1 MEPWLLHDFPADFYG
16 EELRLVVNAY
26 IRPEATFTT
35 LENLV
40 RPRVV
45 RVFTLRRGFQ
55 RGQLCRSLPS
65 AEVVVSGG
73 CRWHASIRT
82 LISPEQR

>member
-1 MEPWLLHDFPADFYG
+1 VTSLEWQVEPWLLHDFPADFYG

-40 RPRVV
+40 RPH
-45 RVFTLRRGFQ
+45 
-55 RGQLCRSLPS
+55 
-65 AEVVVSGG
+65 VVVGARIG
-73 CRWHASIRT
+73 TPEGIRT
-82 LISPEQR
+82 RAALLIRSFH